1 MKEKR
6 AVKIGG
12 GKTKIVHMYTYVR
25 TGTNETS
32 FDLTQ
37 FDELK
42 EVYKDLTNENF
53 FINNVKI
60 YAHAFNTNCT
70 ARFAGIGLTYTPET
84 GILKLTGMSKTGD
97 SSMQLLVDGLDIYC
111 AV

>member
-1 MKEKR
+1 M
-6 AVKIGG
+6 
-12 GKTKIVHMYTYVR
+12 
-25 TGTNETS
+25 
-32 FDLTQ
+32 
-37 FDELK
+37 
-42 EVYKDLTNENF
+42 
-53 FINNVKI
+53 KI